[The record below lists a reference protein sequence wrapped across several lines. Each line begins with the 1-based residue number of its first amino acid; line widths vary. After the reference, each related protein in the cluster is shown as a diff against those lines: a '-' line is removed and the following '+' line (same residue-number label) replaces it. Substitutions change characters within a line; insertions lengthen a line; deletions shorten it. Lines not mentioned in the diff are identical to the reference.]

1 MNSTPDPRAPL
12 QEKELRIAL
21 VCFGGV
27 SLAVYIHGVTAE
39 ILKLVRASAALHSI
53 SDRDRSESL
62 GYADISDRNATGFD
76 TEAVYFQLLRD
87 IGRTVD
93 LRVIVDVIA
102 GASAGGINATML
114 ARALS
119 HDLPMSSLRDLWLDN
134 GDVAELLAPEARA
147 GRWSKWFLRPL
158 LWLAH
163 ALGLAK
169 FRDLEIRRKLSLFL
183 RSRWFQPPL
192 DGSRMLALMYDA
204 VTAMGEPR
212 HPAASLL
219 PSHQAL
225 DLYVTLTDYHGYQK
239 LVQIHDPPA
248 IYEREHRH
256 VLHFRCRRDGGLLP
270 DSDFTLANAPELA
283 FAARATSSF
292 PGAFPPAQIGEMDVF
307 LRQRAVSWPRRGE
320 FIRRNFEPYQQ
331 ANIDPV
337 TVPFIDGS
345 VVNNR
350 PFREAL
356 AAIRGR
362 AAYRDVDRRVV
373 YIDPDPALPGA
384 PTHHDL
390 PGFFATLRG
399 ASSDI
404 PRAQP
409 VADELGWVNEF
420 NEQARHLK
428 EVVRV
433 ARPQI
438 DRYVANLMAASDQSR
453 LSVEQIGRWREQATE
468 QARSEAGFA
477 YDSYVQLNLAS
488 CRALL
493 SRQIMAIRGVHPK
506 SPFARGIS
514 AVIDAWA
521 ERAGL
526 MYQPAGA
533 SAAHGVE
540 VRWLQVLRAF
550 NIDYYKRRLSFLIR
564 GQNRLQQLAEAPGS
578 QPITAAAVQSLK
590 GEFYARLEVLQHRE
604 PGSAAPDAAILA
616 LIAEIFAVGPAADQ
630 TGDMAVYAQQRIV
643 QCASQLDQLVERL
656 TAQLDLEGT
665 TRELDQLLVTS
676 LDGSWPP
683 EARREVLVNY
693 LGFPFWDILTFPL
706 MRWPEMGEF
715 DEVLVDR
722 ISARDAK
729 LLNQLACAQSVRG
742 VEYAHFAAFLSRS
755 YRENDYL
762 LGRLH
767 GLDRLVDIVCNS
779 AGAEAIRNLDIVGL
793 KLRGFNAILDAEESH
808 LPNIAG
814 TIAELR
820 RCFASGRESVG
831 GRT

>member
-1 MNSTPDPRAPL
+1 MNSRPDPRAPL

-27 SLAVYIHGVTAE
+27 SLAVYIHGVSAE

-53 SDRDRSESL
+53 SDRDRLASI
-62 GYADISDRNATGFD
+62 GYAEIPDRNATGFD

-163 ALGLAK
+163 ASGLAK

-270 DSDFTLANAPELA
+270 ESDFTLANAPELA

-292 PGAFPPAQIGEMDVF
+292 PGAFPPAQIGEMDSF
-307 LRQRAVSWPRRGE
+307 LRQRMLSWPQRGE
-320 FIRRNFEPYQQ
+320 FIQRNFEPYRM

-356 AAIRGR
+356 SAIRGR

-438 DRYVANLMAASDQSR
+438 DRYLATLMAASGEMA
-453 LSVEQIGRWREQATE
+453 LTEQHIGRWREQATQ

-493 SRQIMAIRGVHPK
+493 SRQVMDIRGVHPK

-521 ERAGL
+521 ERAGV
-526 MYQPAGA
+526 MYQPAGD
-533 SAAHGVE
+533 AAAQDGE
-540 VRWLQVLRAF
+540 ARWLKVLRAF
-550 NIDYYKRRLSFLIR
+550 NIDYCKRRLSFLIR
-564 GQNRLQQLAEAPGS
+564 GQNRLQQLVEAPGN

-590 GEFYARLEVLQHRE
+590 GEFYAHLEALHQRE
-604 PGSAAPDAAILA
+604 RGSETPDAAILA

-630 TGDMAVYAQQRIV
+630 SGDMTAYAQQRIV
-643 QCASQLDQLVERL
+643 QYAAQLDQLVERL
-656 TAQLDLEGT
+656 AAQLDLEGAT
-665 TRELDQLLVTS
+665 GGLDQLLVSS
-676 LDGSWPP
+676 LGADWPP

-722 ISARDAK
+722 ISARDAS
-729 LLNQLACAQSVRG
+729 LLNQIACAQSVRG
-742 VEYAHFAAFLSRS
+742 VEYAHFAAFLSRA

-779 AGAEAIRNLDIVGL
+779 AGAGAIRDLDIVGL

-831 GRT
+831 GRA